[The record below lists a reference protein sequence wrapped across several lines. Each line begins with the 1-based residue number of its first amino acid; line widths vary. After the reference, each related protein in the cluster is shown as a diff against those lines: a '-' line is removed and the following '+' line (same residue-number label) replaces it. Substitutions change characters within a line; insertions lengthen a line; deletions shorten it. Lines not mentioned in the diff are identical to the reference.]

1 MNGLTM
7 DTARA
12 VTTSTQ
18 MALPDQTP
26 PDTTHREVATGRVVL
41 DVDNAREV
49 GPTEAAGLL
58 RECLALFHKRFDSAL
73 WKALETMASGTP
85 DAGDAASPAPPGERP
100 DVKVASAARSERD
113 RFIAGFRSEFD
124 QLFQARRKGTP
135 RRREARASE
144 VFTLELV
151 GDRDLK
157 DQVALKSAVRAM
169 TEATREGDLGFD
181 LRVGIIMRDAS
192 TADALGNPWSADYVC
207 DALGTTA
214 RALWTNEQ
222 IWRPIMLHLVKALT
236 PELASLHR
244 ELSRFL
250 QERDILPVL
259 RVRTRARAGTVMAP
273 TDGAAALYD
282 KLISMLGS
290 GARGRNPQGPPVQHL
305 ATDSETGTGFPAI
318 NSWMTLIQALTLLE
332 RGQVRV
338 PGLAALPEADVAA
351 LRNGTANELP
361 ALQAAMVPN
370 DESPLDQVTIEILSA
385 VMDEVFDSPYLP
397 AEIKTIFGRLQISML
412 KAALIDQGVLSKP
425 RHCVRRY
432 FDTLAAASIG
442 VRAGN
447 AQDAQFVRLA
457 SQLAQHI
464 RDDFTDD
471 LDVFERAR
479 SELEVFLDAERAAYN
494 EKLAQALPSL
504 IALDQH
510 AAAMASARTALALRV
525 AGRDVPKEIREFLDH
540 EVLGRLTS
548 AYQADG
554 GDGPTWKEALQQI
567 DDLLW
572 SIAPDAKPGARKRLL
587 QLVPGLVR
595 TLGEGGPND
604 DASHARREAFL
615 ARLYE
620 LHVAAM
626 RTPAG
631 PPSAG
636 ELLPTP
642 RPDAP
647 GPPSA
652 ASHDSGDDVVG
663 VDALMRGDWFVFA
676 DATTGVPVLAKYA
689 WLAPNGTRLLFTH
702 RDGSIAFV
710 YTPQT
715 LARDFH
721 SKAAQLAVEAIPLFE
736 RAMERLLAR
745 RAAGSETAV
754 LVR

>member
-1 MNGLTM
+1 M
-7 DTARA
+7 
-12 VTTSTQ
+12 TTETS
-18 MALPDQTP
+18 
-26 PDTTHREVATGRVVL
+26 HREEATGRAVL
-41 DVDNAREV
+41 DVEHAREV

-58 RECLALFHKRFDSAL
+58 RECLAIFHKRFDSAL
-73 WKALETMASGTP
+73 WRALETLVSGAP
-85 DAGDAASPAPPGERP
+85 DAGDATFPTSPGQRP
-100 DVKVASAARSERD
+100 EARIADAVRRERD

-124 QLFQARRKGTP
+124 QLFQARRRGTP
-135 RRREARASE
+135 RVREARASE
-144 VFTLELV
+144 SFTLELV

-169 TEATREGDLGFD
+169 TEATHQGDIGFD

-192 TADALGNPWSADYVC
+192 TADELDNPWSADYVC

-214 RALWTNEQ
+214 RALWTSEQ
-222 IWRPIMLHLVKALT
+222 LWRPIMLHLVKALT

-244 ELSRFL
+244 ELNKFL

-259 RVRTRARAGTVMAP
+259 RVRTRARGGAVMAP
-273 TDGAAALYD
+273 ADGASALYD
-282 KLISMLGS
+282 KLIAMLGS
-290 GARGRNPQGPPVQHL
+290 GAVGRRAAGTPAQHL
-305 ATDSETGTGFPAI
+305 TAGADRGTSFPAI

-361 ALQAAMVPN
+361 VLQAAMVPN

-385 VMDEVFDSPYLP
+385 VLDEVFDNPYLP

-412 KAALIDQGVLSKP
+412 KAALIDQGVLSQP

-457 SQLAQHI
+457 SELAQHI

-471 LDVFERAR
+471 LKVFEKAR
-479 SELEVFLDAERAAYN
+479 SELEGFLDAERAAYN

-540 EVLGRLTS
+540 EALGRLTS

-554 GDGPTWKEALQQI
+554 ADGAAWKEALQRI

-587 QLVPGLVR
+587 QLVPRLVR
-595 TLGEGGPND
+595 ALDDGWPND
-604 DASHARREAFL
+604 DASHERRAAFL

-626 RTPAG
+626 RSPAG
-631 PPSAG
+631 PPSAA
-636 ELLPTP
+636 ELRPVP
-642 RPDAP
+642 RPGVPA
-647 GPPSA
+647 PPSA
-652 ASHDSGDDVVG
+652 TSRDSGDDVVG
-663 VDALMRGDWFVFA
+663 VDALMRGDWCVFA
-676 DATTGVPVLAKYA
+676 DEKTGAPVLARFG
-689 WLAPNGTRLLFTH
+689 WLAPNGTQLLFTH

-710 YTPQT
+710 YTPQA

-736 RAMERLLAR
+736 RAMERLLTR
-745 RAAGSETAV
+745 RAAGSEAAMA
-754 LVR
+754 LR